1 MKLLYDKHQKNY
13 CSNALPKSTILFD
26 EITILLKGRL
36 TYYINGKKIVLDKGD
51 IIFIKNQ
58 NSREREKAESP
69 CDYISLNYTPKKE
82 ISFPAH
88 IKGGVDK
95 EISALLSLYD
105 TYEESDGDNENKK
118 KLAFLDLLLITL
130 QEKCSKKST
139 NPTVEV
145 IIDYLKNNVYDNVS
159 LSSVSE
165 VTFYSPI
172 YCSTVFKKETGK
184 GIIDYFLDLKVSE
197 AKKLLIEGETSLK
210 DVSEKL
216 AFSDYNYFSRT
227 FKKRTG
233 YTPLEYRKFY
243 MK

>member
-1 MKLLYDKHQKNY
+1 MELLYDKHQKDY
-13 CSNALPKSTILFD
+13 CSNALHKSTILFD
-26 EITILLKGRL
+26 EITILLKGSL
-36 TYYINGKKIVLDKGD
+36 TYYINGNKIVLDKGD

-58 NSREREKAESP
+58 SSREREKAKSP

-82 ISFPAH
+82 FSFPTH

-105 TYEESDGDNENKK
+105 EYKESDSDSENKK

-139 NPTVEV
+139 NPTVNV
-145 IIDYLKNNVYDNVS
+145 IIEYLKNNVYDNVS
-159 LSSVSE
+159 LNKVSE

-172 YCSTVFKKETGK
+172 YCSTLFKKETGK
-184 GIIDYFLDLKVSE
+184 SIIDYFLDLKVSE

-210 DVSEKL
+210 NVSEKL

-233 YTPLEYRKFY
+233 YTPFEYRKFF